1 MVFDSGYS
9 DLPRNITPKFNIP
22 DIPSPGSLIDA
33 GNAADLITG
42 HPLCNKN
49 LLKDIDGI
57 MSLSTMPSLPN
68 VEDFLSASGI
78 SSIPEKLDPEAMFSG
93 IPTLSELPEMLG
105 IPNIDEIDWEKEA
118 MAAADDILHAL
129 NIPNPL
135 DDLCAKV
142 QGLGADAQDLLGQI
156 PDLSPNINAQMPN
169 IDVPKF
175 TDIVDIPDVGDI
187 F

>member
-9 DLPRNITPKFNIP
+9 DLPRNITPKFPIP
-22 DIPSPGSLIDA
+22 DIPSADSIINA

-49 LLKDIDGI
+49 LLKDIDGV

-68 VEDFLSASGI
+68 LEDFLGASGL
-78 SSIPEKLDPEAMFSG
+78 SSVPEKLDPAGMFNG
-93 IPTLSELPEMLG
+93 IPTFSGLPEMLG
-105 IPNIDEIDWEKEA
+105 IPDIDEIDWEKEA
-118 MAAADDILHAL
+118 MAAADDVLNAL

-135 DDLCAKV
+135 DDLCAQV
-142 QGLGADAQDLLGQI
+142 QGAGADIQEQLRKL

-175 TDIVDIPDVGDI
+175 TDVVDIPDVSDI